1 MLCKGIQSR
10 IQMTK
15 EIFMHWLNESGT
27 KRTKEKNIMK
37 CLIWS
42 SRDKIRSF
50 SNVDM
55 DKHG

>member
-1 MLCKGIQSR
+1 
-10 IQMTK
+10 MTK